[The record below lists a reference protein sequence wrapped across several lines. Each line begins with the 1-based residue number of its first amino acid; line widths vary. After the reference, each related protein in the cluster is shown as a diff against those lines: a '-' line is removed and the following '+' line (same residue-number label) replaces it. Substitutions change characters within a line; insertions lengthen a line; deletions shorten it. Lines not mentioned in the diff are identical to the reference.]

1 MSRIFKCI
9 SILTVICLL
18 CVPFVF
24 TAGASGE
31 PAVSG
36 STYILGDADGDGAV
50 TIVDATMIQRIL
62 AHLDLSTIAVS
73 KGLDPDEWL
82 SGVKL
87 RGDGDRNGV
96 LESIDATLVQRFNVH
111 LIVLVPIGEE
121 VEMPTEPA
129 TQAPTQAP
137 TQKPTSKPDPYEL
150 PLV

>member
-1 MSRIFKCI
+1 
-9 SILTVICLL
+9 
-18 CVPFVF
+18 
-24 TAGASGE
+24 
-31 PAVSG
+31 
-36 STYILGDADGDGAV
+36 
-50 TIVDATMIQRIL
+50 MIQRIL